1 MSKISDKKIRYE
13 RRRNRSKRQNRFHAE
28 RYRLVVSRSLKNISA
43 QIIDDL
49 QDATL
54 VSASTLDKNLQ
65 TNLKKAESKVAQ
77 SKLVGESIAKKAK
90 VKDIEKVVFD
100 RNGFPYHGRVKA
112 LADGAREGGL
122 VF

>member
-13 RRRNRSKRQNRFHAE
+13 RRRNRSKRQNRFHPE
-28 RYRLVVSRSLKNISA
+28 RFRLVVSRSSKNISA
-43 QIIDDL
+43 QIIDDS

-65 TNLKKAESKVAQ
+65 SKLKKAESKVEQ
-77 SKLVGESIAKKAK
+77 SKLVGEELAVKAK
-90 VKDIEKVVFD
+90 AKDIEKVVFD